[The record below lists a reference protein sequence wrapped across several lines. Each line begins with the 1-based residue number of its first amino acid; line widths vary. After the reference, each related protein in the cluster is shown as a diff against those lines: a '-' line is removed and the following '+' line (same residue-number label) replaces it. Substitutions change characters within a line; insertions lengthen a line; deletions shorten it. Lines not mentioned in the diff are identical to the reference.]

1 MLSKTKVAL
10 SAQSQQR
17 LRGIGRDLP
26 PECLGACH
34 AEQSE

>member
-26 PECLGACH
+26 PE
-34 AEQSE
+34 